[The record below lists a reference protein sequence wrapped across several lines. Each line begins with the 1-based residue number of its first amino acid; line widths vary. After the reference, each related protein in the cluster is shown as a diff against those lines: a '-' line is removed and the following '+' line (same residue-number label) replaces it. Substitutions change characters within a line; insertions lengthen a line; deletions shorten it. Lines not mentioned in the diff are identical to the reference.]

1 MPSIRVLEPH
11 LINQIASGQ
20 VVDRPASVVK
30 ELVENALDAG
40 ATQVEVVLQEGGQS
54 LISVLDNG
62 RGMFLE
68 DLNLCV
74 ERHATSKLPDSDLF
88 RIQTF
93 GFRGEALPSIGAVA
107 RLQLTSRHGSFPL
120 GEAWGLRVEGGV
132 KTPPAPAAFPY
143 PSGTKVEVRDLFFAT
158 PARLKFMK
166 SQTTELSH
174 AQDIL
179 QRLAF
184 ANPGVSF
191 RLTEGK
197 RTLFDYPSLPGLSDQ
212 EALLKR
218 AEAVL
223 GATFLESSFP
233 VAAARETYTLD
244 GLMGVPT
251 YHRGTAAQQYVFV
264 NGRVIRDRWIASLI
278 RSAYQDLV
286 PKERHAVGVLF
297 VTLPLE
303 EVDMNVHPAK
313 TEVRFRDLSQVRAL
327 VLTALK
333 QALQETGQRPN
344 QELSDQTL
352 QAFSAGGAGE
362 SASVRPFPSSFSPSR
377 ASPYI
382 ASRGSAAPLSLREE
396 PSAFW
401 VQSPPN
407 ADRSLVE
414 TLETPMAPMG
424 FPQAQTTQGS
434 QGDHLE
440 GFQENPLGE
449 AIGQIHQS
457 YIVSQTTDALVL
469 VDQHAAHERLSYEK
483 MKHQMAQ
490 GAIVRKPLLIPEIIA
505 LPSLAVAALQKQF
518 ANLARFGLILEV
530 FGDDGV
536 LIREIPEML
545 SLETLSN
552 LIRDLA
558 AELEVLEIPET
569 APEQLQTL
577 LQEVAASVACRSS
590 IKAGKTLSKPEMNA
604 LLRQME
610 TTPHSGQCNHGRPT
624 FIRLT
629 LKELERLFG
638 RHD

>member
-1 MPSIRVLEPH
+1 MPSVRVLEPH

-40 ATQVEVVLQEGGQS
+40 ATQIDVALQDGGQS
-54 LISVLDNG
+54 LISILDNG
-62 RGMFLE
+62 QGMRLE
-68 DLNLCV
+68 DLELCV

-107 RLQLTSRHGSFPL
+107 RLQLTSRHASFPP
-120 GEAWGLRVEGGV
+120 GEAWCLRVEGGI
-132 KTPPAPAAFPY
+132 KAPLAPGVFPY

-184 ANPGVSF
+184 ANPKVGF
-191 RLTEGK
+191 KLTEGSRK
-197 RTLFDYPSLPGLSDQ
+197 LFDYPSLPGLSEQ

-223 GATFLESSFP
+223 GTTFLESSLP
-233 VAAARETYTLD
+233 IAVARETYALG

-251 YHRGTAAQQYVFV
+251 YHRGTANQQYVFV
-264 NGRVIRDRWIASLI
+264 NGRVVRDRWIGSLI

-297 VTLPLE
+297 LTLPLE

-313 TEVRFRDLSQVRAL
+313 TEVRFRDLSQIRAL

-344 QELSDQTL
+344 QELADQTL
-352 QAFSAGGAGE
+352 EAFSAVGEAGNAFASRP
-362 SASVRPFPSSFSPSR
+362 SASYTYSHAASSP
-377 ASPYI
+377 AY
-382 ASRGSAAPLSLREE
+382 LRES
-396 PSAFW
+396 PASFW
-401 VQSPPN
+401 DKPHPKPSPPSFE
-407 ADRSLVE
+407 ASEAFMDLQQ
-414 TLETPMAPMG
+414 P
-424 FPQAQTTQGS
+424 QTT
-434 QGDHLE
+434 LE
-440 GFQENPLGE
+440 GFQENPLGD

-457 YIVSQTTDALVL
+457 YIVSQTTEALVL

-483 MKHQMAQ
+483 MKHQLAQ
-490 GAIVRKPLLIPEIIA
+490 GAVVRKALLIPEIVA
-505 LPSLAVAALQKQF
+505 LPPLAVAALQKQVES
-518 ANLARFGLILEV
+518 LAKFGLILEM
-530 FGDDGV
+530 FGEDGV
-536 LIREIPEML
+536 LIREVPDIL
-545 SLETLSN
+545 SLESLTS

-558 AELEVLEIPET
+558 AELEVLETPEI
-569 APEQLQTL
+569 APEKLQIL
-577 LQEVAASVACRSS
+577 LQDVMASIACRSS
-590 IKAGKTLSKPEMNA
+590 IKAGKALNKPEMNA

-610 TTPHSGQCNHGRPT
+610 ATPHSGQCNHGRPT
-624 FIRLT
+624 FIRLS
-629 LKELERLFG
+629 LKDLERLFG

>member
-40 ATQVEVVLQEGGQS
+40 ATQIEVTLQDGGQS
-54 LISVLDNG
+54 LINTLDNG
-62 RGMFLE
+62 QGMRLE
-68 DLNLCV
+68 DLELCV
-74 ERHATSKLPDSDLF
+74 ECHATSKLQDSDLF

-107 RLQLTSRHGSFPL
+107 RLQLTSRHASFPQ
-120 GEAWGLRVEGGV
+120 GEAWCLRVEGGAKAPLV
-132 KTPPAPAAFPY
+132 PAVFPY

-184 ANPGVSF
+184 ANPKVSF
-191 RLTEGK
+191 KLTEGNRK
-197 RTLFDYPSLPGLSDQ
+197 LFDYPSLPGLSDQ

-223 GATFLESSFP
+223 GTAFLESSFP
-233 VAAARETYTLD
+233 VATAREAYALD

-251 YHRGTAAQQYVFV
+251 YHRGTANQQYVFV
-264 NGRVIRDRWIASLI
+264 NGRVVRDRWIGSLI
-278 RSAYQDLV
+278 RSAYQDHV

-297 VTLPLE
+297 LTLPLE

-352 QAFSAGGAGE
+352 QAFSAIGGADNAFV
-362 SASVRPFPSSFSPSR
+362 SRPPTSYAYSHAASSPSR
-377 ASPYI
+377 
-382 ASRGSAAPLSLREE
+382 LREE
-396 PSAFW
+396 PVPFWGAPHPQSNPPLFEMSAA
-401 VQSPPN
+401 SMDLPP
-407 ADRSLVE
+407 
-414 TLETPMAPMG
+414 
-424 FPQAQTTQGS
+424 S
-434 QGDHLE
+434 QVTLE
-440 GFQENPLGE
+440 GFQESPLGD

-469 VDQHAAHERLSYEK
+469 IDQHAAHERLSYET
-483 MKHQMAQ
+483 MKHQLAQ
-490 GAIVRKPLLIPEIIA
+490 GTVVRKPLLIPEIIA
-505 LPSLAVAALQKQF
+505 FPPLAVAALQKQF
-518 ANLARFGLILEV
+518 ENLAKFGLILEV

-536 LIREIPEML
+536 LIREIPDML
-545 SLETLSN
+545 PLENLTSL
-552 LIRDLA
+552 IQDLA
-558 AELEVLEIPET
+558 AELEVLETPEI
-569 APEQLQTL
+569 APEKLQIL
-577 LQEVAASVACRSS
+577 LQNVAASVACRSS
-590 IKAGKTLSKPEMNA
+590 IKAGKALSKPEMNA

-610 TTPHSGQCNHGRPT
+610 ATPHSGQCNHGRPT
-624 FIRLT
+624 FIRLN